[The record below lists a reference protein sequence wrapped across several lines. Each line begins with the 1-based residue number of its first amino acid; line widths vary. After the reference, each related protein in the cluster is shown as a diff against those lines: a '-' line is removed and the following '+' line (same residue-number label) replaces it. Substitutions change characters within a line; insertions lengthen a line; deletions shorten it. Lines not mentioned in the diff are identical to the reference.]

1 MGFLMSLV
9 FTKCKENSNLY
20 YRFESEGLMILLL
33 YVDDLFLAGE
43 ENLIDECKKKFFVE
57 FEIKYFG
64 MMHYFLG
71 LEVWEFLEENF
82 LNQGKY
88 VVDILKRFRMLDCKA
103 VNNPM
108 VTNLN
113 LLNDDSSDTINATL

>member
-9 FTKCKENSNLY
+9 FTKCKANSNLY
-20 YRFESEGLMILLL
+20 YKFESEGLMILLL
-33 YVDDLFLAGE
+33 YVDDIVLAGE
-43 ENLIDECKKKFFVE
+43 ENLINECKKKFFVE

-71 LEVWEFLEENF
+71 LEVWQFPNEIF

-88 VVDILKRFRMLDCKA
+88 VVEVLKTFEMLDCKA
-103 VNNPM
+103 MNTKM

-113 LLNDDSSDTINATL
+113 LLTDDS